1 MDDLFSTPPQNN
13 SQGINLD
20 KPNDNIGS
28 TNNSNGFGYGSTAY
42 NSKPS
47 SDYNNGNFGYG
58 STAYNAQQNNANSN
72 SQFGYGETRTSNAYD
87 NTGYSN
93 NNAYGNSGYGNSGYN
108 NNSYGNSGYGNS
120 GYGNNS
126 YNNDSYSN
134 RGYDGGFSAS
144 PAFDGFGSSFE
155 RSAELM
161 DYVKG
166 VLGALI
172 GALPGFLLFLVLG
185 KFGIVAAL
193 SGGVLA
199 IGMVAGFG
207 FMTKGVSLSDKAPFI
222 IYIVVGLVAVFMAEK
237 IIYCSAIVEAIEKV
251 VPNMQEMKNLYELAE
266 SAGMSKSE
274 VDELMLDEYK
284 TQLGISKITFGEIF
298 SNFGRCLKGLGMNGK
313 FMLSFLESCFFAA
326 LGAVGF
332 LKKTGR

>member
-120 GYGNNS
+120 GYGTNNM
-126 YNNDSYSN
+126 YGD
-134 RGYDGGFSAS
+134 GYDSSAS
-144 PAFDGFGSSFE
+144 FSSSFSSSFT
-155 RSAELM
+155 RNAELF
-161 DYVKG
+161 DIVKG
-166 VLGALI
+166 AVGAI
-172 GALPGFLLFLVLG
+172 VGALPGFLLWILLG
-185 KFGIVAAL
+185 RLGVVATIAGCL
-193 SGGVLA
+193 LA
-199 IGMVAGFG
+199 IGTVAGFK
-207 FMTKGVSLSDKAPFI
+207 FMTKDVSVPNNATLLICILVPVVAIYLANKIIFCSTYTNLFLGDFDKIMGLKYTSEFTSLSKTIKDA
-222 IYIVVGLVAVFMAEK
+222 GLTNSEFKELWQNIWK
-237 IIYCSAIVEAIEKV
+237 EEF
-251 VPNMQEMKNLYELAE
+251 NM
-266 SAGMSKSE
+266 
-274 VDELMLDEYK
+274 
-284 TQLGISKITFGEIF
+284 SKITFGSVF
-298 SNFGRCLKGLGMNGK
+298 SNLSRILDKADGKGEYIGQLLKSYLFAGLGA
-313 FMLSFLESCFFAA
+313 FA
-326 LGAVGF
+326 VF
-332 LKKTGR
+332 KKTGV